1 MVQGILPPYL
11 RHHSPHL
18 GSVLCQWTL
27 RGCSST
33 EGLRVGVL
41 IRPRPALHANVKS
54 KRVTTPALGPESM
67 FSNFSLASHVEINLC
82 SSQGHAFWESLV
94 QSNGPESLDQSHWSP
109 FSTCRIEGAGSWEL
123 CKRLLCSAL
132 PGHLPVM
139 QSCCPWSRWARGKHR
154 PSTDLSLP
162 RRRLVNIT
170 VDSHT
175 HTPYRDR
182 PWMHPPCPHR
192 THTGGS

>member
-1 MVQGILPPYL
+1 M
-11 RHHSPHL
+11 
-18 GSVLCQWTL
+18 
-27 RGCSST
+27 
-33 EGLRVGVL
+33 GVL

-175 HTPYRDR
+175 HTLQGQTMDASSLSSQDT
-182 PWMHPPCPHR
+182 HR
-192 THTGGS
+192 WLLRSTRTSETVGESLRR